1 MGRSLEFGGKDQVSR
16 LSARENIRVKSL
28 LLSTASVASL
38 CLSSPALANSLCDQ
52 SGDPWICT
60 FNTGTEVSDVNLTAT
75 GASAGAQAPGIT
87 IQNFGQQNMVIPT
100 SEGIYANWYVESRG
114 SAGEDSG
121 AAGAGGT
128 VTIVNQSN
136 IDIDVSEVGQFA
148 MGIFAQ
154 SSGGEGDQSNG
165 DNNSNG
171 GAGGNGGSVQV
182 TNNGIASYTAFGYA
196 NFGFATLVAESKGGT
211 GGNQNNSVLSDQY
224 GGKGGDGGSVTVNN
238 TAPSSF
244 TIGSSDDRFQGL
256 GEGGGFI
263 ARSLG
268 GRGGDNNGNAGAG
281 GTVTI
286 DNAMDGNIYWDVTT
300 SGGDGLFVLYGLS
313 AGGAG
318 IASTDNSD
326 DGGDGGN
333 GGNVSIT
340 NSSRLVLDV
349 TGNNYE
355 PSAAVGA
362 KSIGGKGGTGPTKDQ
377 SGGNGGTAGSISVA
391 LENGK
396 SIETSGVNVYGVL
409 AQSIGGEG
417 GNGGDGTALAGT
429 GGGGGF
435 GGDAGAVSVTVS
447 GGTSV
452 ETSGAFS
459 AAIALHSIGGGGGT
473 GSDFQ
478 SVLGGSGGNG
488 GNGGDAGNVY
498 LSLGN
503 ATVTTG
509 ADHAFGIVAQSIA
522 GSGGT
527 GGIDASTFVGLGGDG
542 AGGGAA
548 GTVTVN
554 SSAGI
559 TTNGFNSIGIIAQ
572 SIGGGGGAAGSSS
585 GFVSIGGSA
594 AGSTTSNGSYVGVS
608 NTQKVT
614 TKGDSSTG
622 ILAQS
627 IGGGG
632 GSGGDSTGTVG
643 VGGQGAA
650 GGNGGTVAITNIGSI
665 ATSGGYSP
673 GAVFQSIGGG
683 GGNGGSVQTL
693 STVASIGVGG
703 SADLGGDGGEVCV
716 DNTGGCDYSDLPSLQ
731 AATSNGNAH
740 IATTGVFAP
749 GLIAQSIGGGGGNGG
764 SVKNFSLLSFLAFQ
778 MGGSGGDGGDGGK
791 VSLTQDQL
799 YAATSGAQ
807 STAILAQS
815 IGGGGG
821 TGGSAN
827 YFDATIGFNAAFV
840 IGGSGGTGGNSDD
853 VTITLSDSTIATGLS
868 SSSTSKYAPNNAIG
882 ILAQSIGGGGGNG
895 GSTSAGDLLV
905 AAPTGTGVPLA
916 FNYVATIG
924 GNGGNAGA
932 GGNVTVSYDQ
942 SSRLT
947 TIGDASHGIL
957 AQSVGG
963 GGGNGGDASALT
975 ATLGDKDTVESTA
988 TVALGGGTGNVLSDF
1003 NSDYAFTTSGGGNAG
1018 PVNVTLGTY
1027 GSSSNPAGTTAT
1039 KLTGLAPESTLF
1051 TFGDG
1056 AHGLLAQ
1063 SIGGGGGNGGLGNSN
1078 AYSQGGIA
1086 SLEAKISLGGQG
1098 GAGGDGA
1105 SVEIHDYAGY
1115 TIQTQGSG
1123 SKGLVGQSIGGGGGN
1138 SQGGTVFLAAGG
1150 GSVSGSLGLG
1160 VGAVGGSGGDGGT
1173 IYAEH
1178 YGRIETFGGDAD
1190 GIVLQSIGGGGGIGG
1205 SLGNDASSHKVLDAI
1220 GSLKKQIKRL
1230 SDAGS
1235 SYSFTVDVG
1244 GGGGSGGNGNQVKYF
1259 HQGQII
1265 TQGAWA
1271 DGVVLQSIGGGGG
1284 QGGSSSASGSEV
1296 SASVELAIGGKG
1308 GSGGDGGEVA
1318 IWLNGGDNSFINT
1331 AGFAASGMTMQSI
1344 GGGGGQGGDGSDNQ
1358 TGTLAIGGD
1367 GGGTGGA
1374 GGDGG
1379 EVHTY
1384 DTSAVTITTS
1394 GNDATALI
1402 AQSIGGGGGTGGVGS
1417 SAETTR
1423 VDGSELSVSV
1433 GGSGGVAGN
1442 GGTIDL
1448 AMDTTIAT
1456 FGNRSHGIL
1465 LQSIGGGGGYGV
1477 TGSVEGGLDLAVGG
1491 TGGAAGNGGAVTFQL
1506 TGGAGIQTSGEG
1518 AFGLVAQSIGGG
1530 GGLAGDATGGSMT
1543 TATANLT
1550 SGGANGD
1557 GGQITLE
1564 IDAPIYATG
1573 NGSIG
1578 IVAQSIGGGGGIS
1591 GTGTGGVAGLMSTDS
1606 VGTAGTIDLE
1616 ITSQV
1621 AATGS
1626 RSSGVFAQSQG
1637 ADGNGTIGITVAG
1650 DGNVQGGTD
1659 TDAAA
1664 IRVSGG
1670 LNNTLVLNDDAIV
1683 QSGASRNGTDD
1694 TGSYAV
1700 WYTGAGTTANGAIL
1714 DVTING
1720 TASLYGDVVL
1730 TNASGGSAGTVTN
1743 NSPNTLADGYLYDA
1757 NVVNNGRF
1765 VLGRERDPGKTVI
1778 TGNFTQSAQGF
1789 LVADI
1794 DLNNTDSDW
1803 LEVRGDATLA
1813 GTLGLKTISLLPAR
1827 KTNVLSVGGSA
1838 SGTLTP
1844 QNSLIFDYLFN
1855 AEGSDYYFQVT
1866 GADFTPSGK
1875 VTLNRDQKAVAENL
1889 QDIWDR
1895 GGNNVFGRLFGAIA
1909 DEVDNQSGSYPE
1921 TLNQLLPR
1929 TGLAAVVEQ
1938 TFEMLAFGDSL
1949 MSCPVFEDDGAG
1961 ITEGSCGWA
1970 RATGGTGHRAAIGN
1984 SPSYNADA
1992 LTYQLGGQREIAPG
2006 WFIGGAAAF
2015 QQSWISQASGTVK
2028 GEGKAGY
2035 LGASLKRELGAWTL
2049 SAAAAGSYGTTRFD
2063 RNLSISDLSET
2074 ISSSPG
2080 VLAGSVRARIAR
2092 TFATTNVYV
2101 KPYFDFDAIYSRVGH
2116 HQESGAYG
2124 LEFESTGQWNFAATP
2139 SVELGSRLRYKDGTD
2154 LRVYGKLGLSFLSSD
2169 TWETDARFT
2178 NRAAGTGSFKTSLEH
2193 EDLFASIGAGIQIT
2207 SIEGV
2212 DMRLEYNGRFSEK
2225 LATNSGS
2232 LRFSVPF

>member
-1 MGRSLEFGGKDQVSR
+1 MGRGHVTAGKDRASR
-16 LSARENIRVKSL
+16 THTRENSRKKSL
-28 LLSTASVASL
+28 LLSTASLASL
-38 CLSSPALANSLCDQ
+38 CLASPALANSLCDQ
-52 SGDPWICT
+52 SGDPWVCT
-60 FNTGTEVSDVNLTAT
+60 FDASSDVSYVDLTAT

-87 IQNFGQQNMVIPT
+87 IQNSGLLNMNIPT
-100 SEGIYANWYVESRG
+100 SEGLYANWYVESRG
-114 SAGEDSG
+114 ADGEDDG

-128 VTIVNQSN
+128 VTIVNQSSL
-136 IDIDVSEVGQFA
+136 DIDVSEVSQFA
-148 MGIFAQ
+148 MGIFAR

-165 DNNSNG
+165 NNNSNG
-171 GAGGNGGSVQV
+171 GSGGNGGSVQV
-182 TNNGIASYTAFGYA
+182 TNTGVASYSAVGYA
-196 NFGFATLVAESKGGT
+196 NFGFAIFVAESNGGT
-211 GGNQNNSVLSDQY
+211 GGNQNNSILSDQY
-224 GGKGGDGGSVTVNN
+224 GGQGGSGGSVTVNN
-238 TAPSSF
+238 TAPSDF
-244 TIGSSDDRFQGL
+244 TVGSSSNRFQGL

-263 ARSLG
+263 ARSFG
-268 GRGGDNNGNAGAG
+268 GSGGDNNGNAGSG
-281 GTVTI
+281 GNVTI
-286 DNAMDGNIYWDVTT
+286 NNAMNGDIYWDVTT
-300 SGGDGLFVLYGLS
+300 AGGDGLFVLYGLS
-313 AGGAG
+313 EGGAG
-318 IASTDNSD
+318 TASTDNSD

-333 GGNVSIT
+333 GGTVSIT
-340 NSSRLVLDV
+340 NSARLVLDV
-349 TGNNYE
+349 TGGSYE
-355 PSAAVGA
+355 PSAAIGA
-362 KSIGGKGGTGPTKDQ
+362 KSLGGKGGTGPTKDH
-377 SGGNGGTAGSISVA
+377 SGGDGGTAGSVSVS
-391 LENGK
+391 LQDGK
-396 SIETSGVNVYGVL
+396 SIETSGANVYGVL
-409 AQSIGGEG
+409 AQSVGGEG
-417 GNGGDGTALAGT
+417 GDGGDGTALAGT

-435 GGDAGAVSVTVS
+435 GGDADAVSVTVS
-447 GGTSV
+447 GGTSI

-478 SVLGGSGGNG
+478 SVLGGQSGNG
-488 GNGGDAGNVY
+488 GNGGDAGNVT

-503 ATVTTG
+503 ATVSTS
-509 ADHAFGIVAQSIA
+509 ADHAFGVVAQSIA

-527 GGIDASTFVGLGGDG
+527 GGIDASTLVGLGGDG

-554 SSAGI
+554 SSADI
-559 TTNGFNSIGIIAQ
+559 TTNGFNSLGIIAQ

-594 AGSTTSNGSYVGVS
+594 AGSTASNGSYVGVS
-608 NTQKVT
+608 NTDTIT
-614 TKGDSSTG
+614 TKGASSAG

-643 VGGQGAA
+643 VGGQGSA
-650 GGNGGTVAITNIGSI
+650 GGNGGTVAIPNIGTI
-665 ATSGGYSP
+665 VTSGGYSP
-673 GAVFQSIGGG
+673 GAIFQSVGGG

-693 STVASIGVGG
+693 STIASIGVGG

-716 DNTGGCDYSDLPSLQ
+716 NNTGGCVYADLSSLLT
-731 AATSNGNAH
+731 ATSDGNAN
-740 IATTGVFAP
+740 ITTTGVFAP

-764 SVKNFSLLSFLAFQ
+764 SVKNFSVLSFLAFQ
-778 MGGSGGDGGDGGK
+778 MGGSGGDGGDGGT
-791 VSLTQDQL
+791 VSLTQNQFS
-799 YAATSGAQ
+799 AATSGAQ
-807 STAILAQS
+807 STAVLVQS

-840 IGGSGGTGGNSDD
+840 LGGSGGTGGNGDD
-853 VTITLSDSTIATGLS
+853 VTIDLSSGTIATGLS
-868 SSSTSKYAPNNAIG
+868 ASSTSKYAPNNATG

-895 GSTSAGDLLV
+895 GSTSAGDFLV

-916 FNYVATIG
+916 FNYVATVG

-932 GGNVTVSYDQ
+932 GGDVTVTYDQ
-942 SSRLT
+942 PSRLT

-988 TVALGGGTGNVLSDF
+988 TVALGGGTGNALSDF
-1003 NSDYAFTTSGGGNAG
+1003 NSDYAFTTSGGGNG
-1018 PVNVTLGTY
+1018 GEVNVTLGTY
-1027 GSSSNPAGTTAT
+1027 GSSSNSGGTTAT
-1039 KLTGLAPESTLF
+1039 KLTTLAPESTLF

-1056 AHGLLAQ
+1056 AHGVLAQ

-1098 GAGGDGA
+1098 GSGGDGS
-1105 SVEIHDYAGY
+1105 SVEIHNFAGY
-1115 TIQTQGSG
+1115 TVQTQGSG

-1138 SQGGTVFLAAGG
+1138 SQGGTVYLGVGAS
-1150 GSVSGSLGLG
+1150 SVSGSMSLG
-1160 VGAVGGSGGDGGT
+1160 VGAIGGSGGDGGT
-1173 IYAEH
+1173 IYTEQ
-1178 YGRIETFGGDAD
+1178 YGRIETFGGDSD
-1190 GIVLQSIGGGGGIGG
+1190 GVVLQSIGGGGGIGG

-1220 GSLKKQIKRL
+1220 GALKKQIKRL
-1230 SDAGS
+1230 SDSGA

-1244 GGGGSGGNGNQVKYF
+1244 GGGGSGGDGNQVKYY
-1259 HQGQII
+1259 HDGQII

-1284 QGGSSSASGSEV
+1284 QGGSSTASGSEV
-1296 SASVELAIGGKG
+1296 SASIELAVGGRG

-1318 IWLNGGDNSFINT
+1318 VWLNSGDNNFINT
-1331 AGFAASGMTMQSI
+1331 AGFAATGMTMQSI

-1379 EVHTY
+1379 QVHTY
-1384 DTSAVTITTS
+1384 DTSAVTITTN
-1394 GNDATALI
+1394 GNDAAALV

-1442 GGTIDL
+1442 SGTIDL

-1456 FGNRSHGIL
+1456 YGNRSHGVL

-1477 TGSVEGGLDLAVGG
+1477 TGSVEGGLDLALGG
-1491 TGGAAGNGGAVTFQL
+1491 TGGAAGNGDTVTFQL
-1506 TGGAGIQTSGEG
+1506 TGGAGIQTSGDG

-1543 TATANLT
+1543 NATANLT
-1550 SGGANGD
+1550 SGGASGN
-1557 GGQITLE
+1557 GGQITLD
-1564 IDAPIYATG
+1564 IDAPITVTG
-1573 NGSIG
+1573 DESIG
-1578 IVAQSIGGGGGIS
+1578 IIAQSIGGGGGIS

-1606 VGTAGTIDLE
+1606 TGTAGAIDLE
-1616 ITSQV
+1616 IASQV
-1621 AATGS
+1621 SATGS
-1626 RSSGVFAQSQG
+1626 QSSGVFAQSQG
-1637 ADGNGTIGITVAG
+1637 ADGNGTIEITVDG
-1650 DGNVQGGTD
+1650 QGNVQGGTD

-1664 IRVSGG
+1664 IRVANG
-1670 LNNTLVLNDDAIV
+1670 LNNTLVLNDTAIV

-1700 WYTGAGTTANGAIL
+1700 WYTGTGTTADGAIL
-1714 DVTING
+1714 DVTVND

-1730 TNASGGSAGTVTN
+1730 TNADGGSAGTVTN

-1765 VLGRERDPGKTVI
+1765 VLGRARDPGKTVI

-1813 GTLGLKTISLLPAR
+1813 GTLGLKTISILPDR
-1827 KTNVLSVGGSA
+1827 KTKVLSVGGSVT
-1838 SGTLTP
+1838 GTLTP
-1844 QNSLIFDYLFN
+1844 QDSLIFDYLFSP
-1855 AEGSDYYFQVT
+1855 EGSDYYFQVT
-1866 GADFTPSGK
+1866 GADFTPNGK
-1875 VTLNRDQKAVAENL
+1875 VKLKRDQKAVAENL

-1895 GGNNVFGRLFGAIA
+1895 GGNNIFGTLFGAIA
-1909 DEVDNQSGSYPE
+1909 DEVDNQSGDYAD

-1938 TFEMLAFGDSL
+1938 TFEMLSFGDSL
-1949 MSCPVFEDDGAG
+1949 MSCPVFEGDGAG

-2006 WFIGGAAAF
+2006 WFLGGAAAF
-2015 QQSWISQASGTVK
+2015 QQTWISQASGTVK
-2028 GEGKAGY
+2028 GDGKSGY
-2035 LGASLKRELGAWTL
+2035 LGASLKREMGAWTL
-2049 SAAAAGSYGTTRFD
+2049 SAAAAGSYGSTRFD
-2063 RNLSISDLSET
+2063 RNLSISDLNET
-2074 ISSSPG
+2074 ISSSPD
-2080 VLAGSVRARIAR
+2080 VLAGSIRARIAR
-2092 TFATTNVYV
+2092 TFAATNVYV
-2101 KPYFDFDAIYSRVGH
+2101 KPYIDFDAIYSRVGNYR
-2116 HQESGAYG
+2116 ESGDYG
-2124 LEFESTGQWNFAATP
+2124 LEFDSTGHWNFAATP
-2139 SVELGSRLRYKDGTD
+2139 SVEFGSRLRYKDGKD
-2154 LRVYGKLGLSFLSSD
+2154 LRVYGKLGVSFLSSNE
-2169 TWETDARFT
+2169 WQTDARFT
-2178 NRAAGTGSFKTSLEH
+2178 NRSGGTGSFKTSVEH
-2193 EDLFASIGAGIQIT
+2193 EDLFATIGAGLQLT

-2212 DMRLEYNGRFSEK
+2212 DLRLEYNGRFSEK
-2225 LATNSGS
+2225 MATNSGS
-2232 LRFSVPF
+2232 LRLSIPF

>member
-1 MGRSLEFGGKDQVSR
+1 MGRSLEIGGKDQVSR

-60 FNTGTEVSDVNLTAT
+60 FNVGAEVTYVNLTAT

-87 IQNFGQQNMVIPT
+87 IQNYSQQNMVIPT
-100 SEGIYANWYVESRG
+100 SQGLYANWYVESRG

-136 IDIDVSEVGQFA
+136 IDINVSEVSQFA

-182 TNNGIASYTAFGYA
+182 TNNGIAGYTAFGYA
-196 NFGFATLVAESKGGT
+196 NFGFATFVAESKGGT

-224 GGKGGDGGSVTVNN
+224 GGKGGDGGSVTVDN

-244 TIGSSDDRFQGL
+244 SVGSSDDRFQGL

-268 GRGGDNNGNAGAG
+268 GSGGDNNGNAGAG

-340 NSSRLVLDV
+340 NASRLVLDV

-355 PSAAVGA
+355 PSAAIGA

-377 SGGNGGTAGSISVA
+377 SGGNGGTAGSVSVA

-417 GNGGDGTALAGT
+417 GNGSDGTALAGT

-435 GGDAGAVSVTVS
+435 GGDAGTVSVTVS

-498 LSLGN
+498 LSLDN
-503 ATVTTG
+503 AAVATA

-559 TTNGFNSIGIIAQ
+559 TTNGFNSLGIIAQ
-572 SIGGGGGAAGSSS
+572 SVGGGGGAAGSSS

-632 GSGGDSTGTVG
+632 GSGGDATGTVG

-665 ATSGGYSP
+665 VTSGGYSP

-693 STVASIGVGG
+693 STIASIGVGG

-716 DNTGGCDYSDLPSLQ
+716 DNTGGCVYSDLPSLQ
-731 AATSNGNAH
+731 AATSNGHAH
-740 IATTGVFAP
+740 ITTTGVFAP

-764 SVKNFSLLSFLAFQ
+764 SVKNFSVLSFLAFQ
-778 MGGSGGDGGDGGK
+778 MGGSGGDGGGGGT

-840 IGGSGGTGGNSDD
+840 LGGSGGTGGNGDD
-853 VTITLSDSTIATGLS
+853 VTITLSDSNIATGLS
-868 SSSTSKYAPNNAIG
+868 SSSTSKYAPNNATG

-916 FNYVATIG
+916 FNYVATVG

-1018 PVNVTLGTY
+1018 AVNVTLGTY
-1027 GSSSNPAGTTAT
+1027 GSSSNSAGTTAT

-1098 GAGGDGA
+1098 GSGGDGA
-1105 SVEIHDYAGY
+1105 SVEIHDFAGY

-1150 GSVSGSLGLG
+1150 GSVSGSMDLG

-1173 IYAEH
+1173 IYTEH

-1220 GSLKKQIKRL
+1220 GALKKQIKRL
-1230 SDAGS
+1230 SDSGS

-1318 IWLNGGDNSFINT
+1318 IWLPGSDNSFINT

-1394 GNDATALI
+1394 GNDATALV

-1448 AMDTTIAT
+1448 AMDTTITT
-1456 FGNRSHGIL
+1456 FGNRSHGVL

-1477 TGSVEGGLDLAVGG
+1477 TGSVEGGLDLAIGG

-1550 SGGANGD
+1550 SGGANGN

-1564 IDAPIYATG
+1564 IDAPINVTG

-1616 ITSQV
+1616 ITNQV

-1659 TDAAA
+1659 ADAAA

-1789 LVADI
+1789 LFADI

-1827 KTNVLSVGGSA
+1827 KTNVLSVGGSV

-1866 GADFTPSGK
+1866 GADFTPNGK
-1875 VTLNRDQKAVAENL
+1875 ATLNRDQKAVAENL

-1909 DEVDNQSGSYPE
+1909 EEVDNQSGSYPE

-1929 TGLAAVVEQ
+1929 TGLAAAVEQ

-1961 ITEGSCGWA
+1961 IAEGSCGWA

-2028 GEGKAGY
+2028 GDGKAGY

-2092 TFATTNVYV
+2092 TFATNSVYV

-2116 HQESGAYG
+2116 HRESGAYG

-2178 NRAAGTGSFKTSLEH
+2178 NRTAGTSSFKTSLEH

-2212 DMRLEYNGRFSEK
+2212 DLRLEYNGRFSEK

-2232 LRFSVPF
+2232 LRFSIPF